1 MALRISR
8 PRTAVPA
15 TGEMAQETRLA
26 ALRAAAGMAAS
37 VGLLVLV
44 LCLVLGAAKG
54 IQYILDA
61 IAYGSLFALMAMGL
75 ALLFGVMGLM
85 NFAYGELIMCG
96 AYTMFFTRS
105 WGWLAMIVTTVI
117 VVTILSLLMELVAFR
132 PLRRAS
138 PVTLLITSFAVSY
151 ALQELAWTDV
161 LGIAHRVNNA
171 TIGTGPQKGV
181 APYPW
186 LTNQYNIGGV
196 LVSKLEIITWI
207 VTLLVLLAMT
217 VLIRRTTLGI
227 QLRASTEDFRMA
239 QLVGVRANWVISAAF
254 AITGVIAGI
263 VALLY
268 LFRTGAVAPDI
279 GQGPL
284 FVAFVGGVIG
294 GLGSLPGAALGG
306 FTLGVL
312 INILNASLPFKLH
325 SYALL
330 FAFAAV
336 IAIVVLQPEGLIA
349 VRAGPIRT
357 LWRRLR
363 KPLPEGAPA

>member
-1 MALRISR
+1 VALPI
-8 PRTAVPA
+8 PRLRKAAPA
-15 TGEMAQETRLA
+15 AEEMAQETRLQ
-26 ALRAAAGMAAS
+26 ALRAAAGMSVS

-44 LCLVLGAAKG
+44 LCVVLGAAKG
-54 IQYILDA
+54 IQYILDS

-85 NFAYGELIMCG
+85 NFAYGELIMAG
-96 AYTMFFTRS
+96 AYTMYFTRS
-105 WGWLAMIVTTVI
+105 WGWLGMVAITI
-117 VVTILSLLMELVAFR
+117 VVVTVVSLLMELIAFR

-161 LGIAHRVNNA
+161 LGLAHRFNA

-186 LTNQYNIGGV
+186 LTNQYNVGGV
-196 LVSKLEIITWI
+196 LISKLEILTWI
-207 VTLLVLLAMT
+207 VTLLVLVGMT
-217 VLIRRTTLGI
+217 LLLRRTALGI
-227 QLRASTEDFRMA
+227 QLRASTEDFRMS

-254 AITGVIAGI
+254 AITGVIAGV

-268 LFRTGAVAPDI
+268 IFRTGAVAPDI

-284 FVAFVGGVIG
+284 FIAFVGGVIG
-294 GLGSLPGAALGG
+294 GLGSLSGAALGG
-306 FTLGVL
+306 FVLGVL

-330 FAFAAV
+330 FAFVAV
-336 IAIVVLQPEGLIA
+336 IAIVVFQPEGLIT
-349 VRAGPIRT
+349 VRGGALVR
-357 LWRRLR
+357 LWRRFR
-363 KPLPEGAPA
+363 KPAVEGAAA